1 MELLIRL
8 LLALLFL
15 AMSFLGILNEV
26 PASTAPPEGETFRQP
41 ILIDNVVVVTMESLP
56 VQVTL
61 DVTGTIQD
69 GCNFPV
75 IAEVGQDDTTI
86 TVDIYRD
93 IPQDI
98 ICTMQIQSYNES
110 IALGALEPGSYT
122 ITVNGTTIQLDI

>member
-15 AMSFLGILNEV
+15 VVAFLGIESDVSQPV
-26 PASTAPPEGETFRQP
+26 PVEPPDGETFRQP
-41 ILIDNVVVVTMESLP
+41 ILIDSVQAVAAESLP

-61 DVTGTIQD
+61 DVSGSIQD

-75 IAEVGQDDTTI
+75 ITEISQAGTTI

-93 IPQDI
+93 VPLAAM
-98 ICTMQIQSYNES
+98 CPMMIQPYNES
-110 IALGALEPGSYT
+110 IPLGFMEPGSYT
-122 ITVNGTTIQLDI
+122 ITVND